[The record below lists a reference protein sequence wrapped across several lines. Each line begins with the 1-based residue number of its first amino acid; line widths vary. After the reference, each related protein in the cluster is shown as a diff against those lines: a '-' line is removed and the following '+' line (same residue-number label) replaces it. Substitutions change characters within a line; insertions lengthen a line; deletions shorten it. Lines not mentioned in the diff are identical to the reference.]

1 MDAADSDTDIMTS
14 AYIYYGMRIHMAE
27 LRRFQKWLCVSAARK
42 RHGFRRMRCWLC
54 LFAYVYTYNNFVLK

>member
-42 RHGFRRMRCWLC
+42 RHGFAGCGVSCVFLH
-54 LFAYVYTYNNFVLK
+54 TYILIIILS

>member
-42 RHGFRRMRCWLC
+42 RHGLRRSCVFLH
-54 LFAYVYTYNNFVLK
+54 TYILIIILS

>member
-27 LRRFQKWLCVSAARK
+27 LRRFQKWLCVQCCPEKAWFSPDA
-42 RHGFRRMRCWLC
+42 
-54 LFAYVYTYNNFVLK
+54 VLAVSFCIRIYL

>member
-14 AYIYYGMRIHMAE
+14 AYIYYGMRIHVAE

-42 RHGFRRMRCWLC
+42 RHGFRRMRC
-54 LFAYVYTYNNFVLK
+54 